1 MSILSSQSCGTYNA
15 NILKERS
22 PYLISTVTGKEEEEE
37 EEEASKLYNQI
48 QPFRKDWLTPI
59 AFCFIVAGCQGAI
72 FFSTVKESTKK
83 EKPMYQVNDT
93 ILSSLSF
100 TSSMTVSCRSIHIA
114 FSLEI
119 LSCNCYHC
127 SD

>member
-22 PYLISTVTGKEEEEE
+22 PCLISTVTGKEEEEEEEE

-59 AFCFIVAGCQGAI
+59 ALCFIVAGCQGAI
-72 FFSTVKESTKK
+72 FFSTVKGVNK
-83 EKPMYQVNDT
+83 ERKADVP
-93 ILSSLSF
+93 S
-100 TSSMTVSCRSIHIA
+100 
-114 FSLEI
+114 E
-119 LSCNCYHC
+119 
-127 SD
+127 

>member
-22 PYLISTVTGKEEEEE
+22 PYLISTVTGKEEEEEEE

-72 FFSTVKESTKK
+72 FFSTVKGVNK
-83 EKPMYQVNDT
+83 ERKADVPSEWHHPVFLVLYLFHDGFLQKYSYC
-93 ILSSLSF
+93 I
-100 TSSMTVSCRSIHIA
+100 
-114 FSLEI
+114 FSRDI
-119 LSCNCYHC
+119 VV
-127 SD
+127 

>member
-22 PYLISTVTGKEEEEE
+22 PCLISTVTGKEEEE

-72 FFSTVKESTKK
+72 FFSTVKGVNK
-83 EKPMYQVNDT
+83 ERKADVP
-93 ILSSLSF
+93 S
-100 TSSMTVSCRSIHIA
+100 
-114 FSLEI
+114 E
-119 LSCNCYHC
+119 
-127 SD
+127 

>member
-22 PYLISTVTGKEEEEE
+22 PYLISTVTGKEEE

-72 FFSTVKESTKK
+72 FFSTVKGVNK
-83 EKPMYQVNDT
+83 ERKADVP
-93 ILSSLSF
+93 S
-100 TSSMTVSCRSIHIA
+100 
-114 FSLEI
+114 E
-119 LSCNCYHC
+119 
-127 SD
+127 

>member
-22 PYLISTVTGKEEEEE
+22 PYLISTVTGKEEE

-72 FFSTVKESTKK
+72 FFSTVKGVNK
-83 EKPMYQVNDT
+83 ERKADGP
-93 ILSSLSF
+93 S
-100 TSSMTVSCRSIHIA
+100 
-114 FSLEI
+114 E
-119 LSCNCYHC
+119 
-127 SD
+127 